1 MSSDPLTPD
10 QLYRYCDPQSL
21 GFESTD
27 DLEDLAE
34 VLGQERAVEAVK
46 FGIGI
51 RSDGYNLFALGPN
64 ALGKYSIIR
73 RFLESQ
79 AAEQPVPD
87 DWCYVHNFA
96 EAHKPKALRLPPGTA
111 LALRSDMERLI
122 EETQSG
128 IQSAFES
135 DDYHHRR
142 AAIDEEFREKQG
154 GSVEDLQERAR
165 AKNIALMRTPM
176 GLALAPVI
184 DGEVMSPEVFGKLPK
199 EQREETERDIETLQ
213 GELRE
218 IMQQAPQLDR
228 QRRARIRELE
238 KEVTMFAIGHL
249 IESTRE
255 KYAEHDA
262 VIAYLGNVQDD
273 LIEHANDL
281 RPSDPVTPPPPPPFM
296 PGSHLGRSDD
306 SAAKRRYKVNVLV
319 SSAETSGVPVVY
331 EDNPTYAN
339 LVGRIEHIPEM
350 GALITDFTL
359 IKSGA
364 LHRANGGYLMLDARK
379 LLTQPFAWEALKRAL
394 KSREIRLESA
404 NQAMNVISTI
414 SLDPQPIPLDTK
426 VVLIGDRQLY
436 YMLCS
441 VEPEFGDL
449 FKVEVDF
456 EEDMDRNEDSSRL
469 YARLIAGVIH
479 RNGLRSFTAPAVARV
494 VEQASRIASDSEKVS
509 IHFGNITDLLR
520 EADFWAADSGNN
532 IVDRDDVQRAIDAQI
547 RRADRIRERSL
558 EAILRET
565 MLIDTAGARVG
576 QVNGLAVLS
585 LGSLS
590 FGRPSRITAR
600 YRVGRGEVIDI
611 EREVDLGGPL
621 HSKGVLILSS
631 FLASR
636 YAADRPLSLSA
647 SLVFEQSYGGVDGD
661 SASSTELYALLSA
674 LADLPINQGMAVTG
688 SVNQYGEVQAIGG
701 ANEKIEG
708 FFDICVARG
717 LTGEQGVLIPA
728 SNVKHLMLRDDV
740 VRAAKDGKFSI
751 YPIATIDEG
760 IEILTRTP
768 AGERD
773 ANGHFADGSVNAR
786 VEQRLVELA
795 ETRRRFAATNRDEGS
810 TP

>member
-1 MSSDPLTPD
+1 
-10 QLYRYCDPQSL
+10 
-21 GFESTD
+21 
-27 DLEDLAE
+27 
-34 VLGQERAVEAVK
+34 
-46 FGIGI
+46 
-51 RSDGYNLFALGPN
+51 
-64 ALGKYSIIR
+64 
-73 RFLESQ
+73 
-79 AAEQPVPD
+79 
-87 DWCYVHNFA
+87 
-96 EAHKPKALRLPPGTA
+96 
-111 LALRSDMERLI
+111 
-122 EETQSG
+122 
-128 IQSAFES
+128 
-135 DDYHHRR
+135 
-142 AAIDEEFREKQG
+142 
-154 GSVEDLQERAR
+154 
-165 AKNIALMRTPM
+165 MRTPM
-176 GLALAPVI
+176 GLALAPVS

-199 EQREETERDIETLQ
+199 EQREKTERDIETLQ

-262 VIAYLGNVQDD
+262 VIAYLGDVQDD

-281 RPSDPVTPPPPPPFM
+281 RPSDPDTSPPPPFV

-306 SAAKRRYKVNVLV
+306 SSAKRRYRVNVLV

-379 LLTQPFAWEALKRAL
+379 LLTQPFAWEVLKRAL
-394 KSREIRLESA
+394 KSREVRLESA

-449 FKVEVDF
+449 LKVEVDF
-456 EEDMDRNEDSSRL
+456 EEDMDRNADSNRL

-479 RNGLRSFTAPAVARV
+479 RNGLRSFAAPAVARV

-520 EADFWAADSGNN
+520 EADFWAADSGND

-547 RRADRIRERSL
+547 RSADRIRERSL

-611 EREVDLGGPL
+611 EREVDRCVGRAWRC
-621 HSKGVLILSS
+621 HRDCR
-631 FLASR
+631 ASR
-636 YAADRPLSLSA
+636 RPPRPS
-647 SLVFEQSYGGVDGD
+647 GPG
-661 SASSTELYALLSA
+661 
-674 LADLPINQGMAVTG
+674 
-688 SVNQYGEVQAIGG
+688 
-701 ANEKIEG
+701 
-708 FFDICVARG
+708 
-717 LTGEQGVLIPA
+717 
-728 SNVKHLMLRDDV
+728 
-740 VRAAKDGKFSI
+740 
-751 YPIATIDEG
+751 
-760 IEILTRTP
+760 
-768 AGERD
+768 
-773 ANGHFADGSVNAR
+773 
-786 VEQRLVELA
+786 
-795 ETRRRFAATNRDEGS
+795 
-810 TP
+810 

>member
-1 MSSDPLTPD
+1 MTTDPLTPE

-21 GFESTD
+21 GFETTD

-87 DWCYVHNFA
+87 DWCYVYNFA

-122 EETQSG
+122 DETQSG

-142 AAIDEEFREKQG
+142 AAIDEEFRERQG

-165 AKNIALMRTPM
+165 AENIALMRTPM
-176 GLALAPVI
+176 GLALAPVS

-199 EQREETERDIETLQ
+199 EQREKSERDIETLQ

-262 VIAYLGNVQDD
+262 VIAYLGDVQDD

-281 RPSDPVTPPPPPPFM
+281 RPSDPDTSPPPPFM

-306 SAAKRRYKVNVLV
+306 SSAKRRYRVNVLV

-456 EEDMDRNEDSSRL
+456 EEDMDRNADSSRL

-479 RNGLRSFTAPAVARV
+479 RNGLRSFAAPAVARV

-520 EADFWAADSGNN
+520 EADFWAADSGND

-708 FFDICVARG
+708 FFDICAARG

-786 VEQRLVELA
+786 VEQRLIELA

>member
-1 MSSDPLTPD
+1 MSMASDSLTPD
-10 QLYRYCDPQSL
+10 QLYRHCDPQSL
-21 GFESTD
+21 GFGTTD

-34 VLGQERAVEAVK
+34 VLGQPRAVEAVN

-73 RFLESQ
+73 RFLESR

-96 EAHKPKALRLPPGTA
+96 EAHKPKALRLPPSMA
-111 LALRSDMERLI
+111 RELRSDMEQLVDEI
-122 EETQSG
+122 QSG

-135 DDYHHRR
+135 EDYNHRR
-142 AAIDEEFREKQG
+142 AAINEEFREKQG

-165 AKNIALMRTPM
+165 EKNIALMRTPM
-176 GLALAPVI
+176 GLALAPVS
-184 DGEVMSPEVFGKLPK
+184 DGEVMSPEAFGKLPP
-199 EQREETERDIETLQ
+199 EQREQTEREIEELQ

-255 KYAEHDA
+255 KYADHAA
-262 VIAYLGNVQDD
+262 VVAYLDEVQED
-273 LIEHANDL
+273 LVEHANDL
-281 RPSDPVTPPPPPPFM
+281 RPSEPDASQPPNPLM
-296 PGSHLGRSDD
+296 PGPQRGGPDG
-306 SAAKRRYKVNVLV
+306 SAAKRRYRVNVLV
-319 SSAETSGVPVVY
+319 SNADTSGLPVVY

-359 IKSGA
+359 IKAGA

-394 KSREIRLESA
+394 KSREIRIESA

-436 YMLCS
+436 YTLCS
-441 VEPEFGDL
+441 VEPEFADL

-456 EEDMDRNEDSSRL
+456 EEDMDRDDESSRS

-479 RNGLRSFTAPAVARV
+479 RKGLRAFDAPAVARV
-494 VEQASRIASDSEKVS
+494 VEQASRIAGDSAKVS

-520 EADFWAADSGNN
+520 EADFWAGESGNEL
-532 IVDRDDVQRAIDAQI
+532 VGRDDVQRAIDAQF
-547 RRADRIRERSL
+547 RRADRIRERSQ

-565 MLIDTAGARVG
+565 LLIDTDGSKVG

-590 FGRPSRITAR
+590 FGKPSRISAR
-600 YRVGRGEVIDI
+600 FRMGRGEVIDI
-611 EREVDLGGPL
+611 EREVDLGGSL

-631 FLASR
+631 FLGSR
-636 YAADRPLSLSA
+636 YAVDRPLSLSA

-674 LADLPINQGMAVTG
+674 LADPPINQGLAVTG

-701 ANEKIEG
+701 ANEK
-708 FFDICVARG
+708 
-717 LTGEQGVLIPA
+717 
-728 SNVKHLMLRDDV
+728 
-740 VRAAKDGKFSI
+740 
-751 YPIATIDEG
+751 G
-760 IEILTRTP
+760 ITKK
-768 AGERD
+768 G
-773 ANGHFADGSVNAR
+773 
-786 VEQRLVELA
+786 
-795 ETRRRFAATNRDEGS
+795 
-810 TP
+810 